1 MSFTSFRF
9 ILFFVIIYIVNWI
22 YVGIQKAC
30 NCKNQN
36 AYRMLLLLESYVF
49 ILVADWKTALS
60 LFVLTTAS
68 FLVAVGIDKYREK
81 AVLAKSCLLCGLILA
96 VGQLA
101 WFKYYDF
108 LAQNIS
114 ALVGWEYNA
123 TNPYSPLGISFFT
136 FSAIAYMMDV
146 YRKKY
151 AKCSS
156 FMDLALYLAFF
167 PKLLSGP
174 IIRPDKF
181 IEQIQDGCRKI
192 NINNLQVGVQFVAWG
207 LFKKMVLADHLAV
220 FVDDVFL
227 VPSAFDF
234 ATCLWAML
242 SYSLQ
247 IYFDF
252 SGYSDMAIGF
262 SRMLGIEI
270 ENNFNLPY
278 ISKNV
283 TEFWKRWHISLSSWL
298 QEYVYISLGGNRKGK
313 FRTKLNLLI
322 TMLLGGLWHGA
333 NWTFIIWGLIHGA
346 ALIVQ
351 KAFRSKVNSC
361 KKWSDNL
368 QKVWSVCSVAITF
381 VFVTIAWVFFR
392 ASSLTNAFEMFHQ
405 VGMLADGITQIYTWT
420 WLALTFVICEVAYAF
435 FNTKKEDKKYVSVKY
450 PIWNLN
456 TIKGLMMFF
465 TLAGLTIILAY
476 VGNTAFI
483 YGKF

>member
-9 ILFFVIIYIVNWI
+9 ILFFAIIYIVNWI

-30 NCKNQN
+30 NHKKQN
-36 AYRMLLLLESYVF
+36 VYRILLLLESYVF
-49 ILVADWKTALS
+49 ILISDWKTALC
-60 LFVLTTAS
+60 LFVLTVIS
-68 FLVAVGIDKYREK
+68 YVVAIGIEKCRENVRLSK
-81 AVLAKSCLLCGLILA
+81 VCLIFGLALA
-96 VGQLA
+96 LGQLA

-114 ALVGWEYNA
+114 ALVGWEYTA

-136 FSAIAYMMDV
+136 FSAIAYMVDV

-151 AKCSS
+151 AKCGS

-181 IEQIQDGCRKI
+181 FVQIQDGCRKI
-192 NINNLQVGVQFVAWG
+192 NLNNLQVGIQLVVWG

-234 ATCLWAML
+234 TTCIWAML

-313 FRTKLNLLI
+313 IRTKLNLVI

-333 NWTFIIWGLIHGA
+333 NWTFIIWGLIHGI

-361 KKWSDNL
+361 KKWSHNL
-368 QKVWSVCSVAITF
+368 QKVWSVCSIGITF
-381 VFVTIAWVFFR
+381 IFVTIAWVFFR
-392 ASSLTNAFEMFHQ
+392 ASSLTNALEMFQQ
-405 VGMLADGITQIYTWT
+405 VGILAEGITQIYTWT
-420 WLALTFVICEVAYAF
+420 GLALFFVIGEVVYAF
-435 FNTKKEDKKYVSVKY
+435 LKKNEDEKYVSVKY

-456 TIKGLMMFF
+456 TVKGLMMFF

>member
-1 MSFTSFRF
+1 
-9 ILFFVIIYIVNWI
+9 
-22 YVGIQKAC
+22 
-30 NCKNQN
+30 
-36 AYRMLLLLESYVF
+36 
-49 ILVADWKTALS
+49 
-60 LFVLTTAS
+60 
-68 FLVAVGIDKYREK
+68 
-81 AVLAKSCLLCGLILA
+81 
-96 VGQLA
+96 
-101 WFKYYDF
+101 
-108 LAQNIS
+108 
-114 ALVGWEYNA
+114 
-123 TNPYSPLGISFFT
+123 
-136 FSAIAYMMDV
+136 
-146 YRKKY
+146 
-151 AKCSS
+151 
-156 FMDLALYLAFF
+156 
-167 PKLLSGP
+167 
-174 IIRPDKF
+174 
-181 IEQIQDGCRKI
+181 
-192 NINNLQVGVQFVAWG
+192 
-207 LFKKMVLADHLAV
+207 
-220 FVDDVFL
+220 
-227 VPSAFDF
+227 
-234 ATCLWAML
+234 
-242 SYSLQ
+242 
-247 IYFDF
+247 
-252 SGYSDMAIGF
+252 MAIGF

-270 ENNFNLPY
+270 ENNFDLPY

-392 ASSLTNAFEMFHQ
+392 ASSLTNAVEMFLQ

-435 FNTKKEDKKYVSVKY
+435 FNTKKADKKYVSVKY

-465 TLAGLTIILAY
+465 TLVGLTIILAY